1 MAPAD
6 VTAGTPPEE
15 EVIPTG
21 TGRVHVRAATFVM
34 GAPDDR
40 GLPPATLP
48 EMAFLGRSNVG
59 KSSLLN
65 FITGKKSLARVS
77 NTPGR
82 TRELNVFRV
91 ELERH
96 KLLRPIHLV
105 DLPGYGYAEL
115 PQTQRQALSRS
126 IDGYLRAD
134 RGRRVACLLLDIRR
148 DPSKEDLA
156 MAGILREAGLPCILA
171 LTKSDKLAKNQRK
184 PKAAAIARALEVLPQ
199 YMILCSVPESQG
211 RQDLWD
217 RVFEGMD
224 LANA

>member
-1 MAPAD
+1 MAAGPSQPPAS
-6 VTAGTPPEE
+6 E

-21 TGRVHVRAATFVM
+21 TGRVHVRNATFVM
-34 GAPDDR
+34 GAPDHTH
-40 GLPPATLP
+40 LPPATLP

-65 FITGKKSLARVS
+65 FITGKKGLARVS

-91 ELERH
+91 ELERN

-115 PQTQRQALSRS
+115 PLAQRAALGKA
-126 IDGYLRAD
+126 IAGYLQAD

-148 DPSKEDLA
+148 EPSKDDLQ
-156 MAGILREAGLPCILA
+156 MAGILRDTGMPTVLA
-171 LTKSDKLAKNQRK
+171 LTKTDKLPKAQRK
-184 PKAAAIARALEVLPQ
+184 PTAAAVARTLEVLPQ
-199 YMILCSVPESQG
+199 YMILTSVVDSLG
-211 RQDLWD
+211 RQELWD
-217 RVFEGMD
+217 RVFEGME
-224 LANA
+224 LAKT